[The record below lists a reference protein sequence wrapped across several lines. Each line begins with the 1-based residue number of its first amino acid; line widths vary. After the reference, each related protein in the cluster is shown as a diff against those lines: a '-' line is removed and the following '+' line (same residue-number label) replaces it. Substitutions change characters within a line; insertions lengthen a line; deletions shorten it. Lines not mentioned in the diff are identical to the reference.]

1 MWKVALKGIL
11 ARKSRLFLTSLSV
24 ILGTSFLSGTQI
36 FSDTLNRT
44 FDTLFTEVF
53 ADVNAYVRSSTVI
66 ETDFGAEERTLL
78 PLEIVADVAKID
90 GVKRAVPQLQT
101 YARIIGE
108 DGKPIGSEG
117 NGPPTFGST
126 IVENDIFWK
135 FDDGRT
141 PAASDEVALDRN
153 SAEKAGYKLGDTV
166 RVSAKAGTR
175 EFKLVGIADYAGNI
189 SSPGGATF
197 ALFDIQTASEFLG
210 TPGFVDAVLVVG
222 DGSMNDRELA
232 DHITASLKG
241 YTNIETLT
249 GDEITKET
257 QDQISVVLDFFSIF
271 LRIFAFIALGV
282 ATFVIYNVFSITAAQ
297 RMRESAL
304 LRAIG
309 ASRKQVSR
317 ALLLEAAAVGF
328 IGSAIGVVA
337 GIGLSRGLKAMLQA
351 FGVDLPSSGLVVS
364 STAIV
369 STMTV
374 GMIVTLIA
382 GYFPA
387 RAAGR
392 VPPLAAMRDSI
403 NEVVTARRS
412 RYVFMTICFVI
423 GIASIIGVFA
433 GAPAAWLGLGVVA
446 LFVGVLA
453 IGPITAR
460 PLAMFIGIPIKK
472 LRGVTG
478 TMARENAA
486 RNPKRTARTAAP
498 VLIGVALVTTV
509 TVLAA
514 SLRTEIRTLI
524 GDQFKGD
531 YAISVQS
538 QGFGGLSPTL
548 VDEVAK
554 LDTVKQATSIGFAT
568 MKIGEKG
575 RIVSVINPST
585 ATGLIDLD
593 MIEGD
598 QATLGADG
606 VLVSKG
612 QAESIDAQVGDT
624 VDSMLA
630 DGSTLTL
637 IVRGVFDNGTFTTGG
652 YVVSREL
659 FADRPTSQFDFAIYI
674 VKKPDVS
681 DDAIR
686 TQLQSIVDSYGVGKL
701 ASRSEYIDDQ
711 ASQVNQLLGLVYG
724 LLALSVVIA
733 VVGIVI
739 TLLLSVFERR
749 RELGLLRAV
758 GMSRGQVRSSI
769 RWESVIT
776 SLIGAVSGV
785 LLGIGLGWVVVR
797 ALEDEGLK
805 SYTLPVGGT
814 IGILVLSFMIG
825 VVAAVYPARRATRL
839 DILNSLS
846 AG

>member
-11 ARKSRLFLTSLSV
+11 ARKSRLLLTSLSV
-24 ILGTSFLSGTQI
+24 ILGTSFLAGTQI

-44 FDTLFTEVF
+44 FDTLFAEVF

-78 PLEIVADVAKID
+78 PVSLVDEVAKLQ

-101 YARIIGE
+101 YARIIGK

-117 NGPPTFGST
+117 NGPPTFGGA

-135 FDDGRT
+135 FREGRA
-141 PAASDEVALDRN
+141 PKNSSEVVLDRN
-153 SAEKAGYKLGDTV
+153 SADKAEYKVGDTI

-175 EFKLVGIADYAGNI
+175 EFTLVGITDYAGDI

-197 ALFDIQTASEFLG
+197 ALFDLQTATEFLG
-210 TPGFVDAVLVVG
+210 TPGFIDAVLVVG
-222 DGSMNDRELA
+222 DGSMSDRELA
-232 DHITASLKG
+232 DSITASLKSHP
-241 YTNIETLT
+241 NIETLT

-309 ASRKQVSR
+309 ASRKQVTR
-317 ALLLEAAAVGF
+317 ALLLEAATVGV

-351 FGVDLPSSGLVVS
+351 FGVDLPATGLVVS
-364 STAIV
+364 STAITT
-369 STMTV
+369 TMTV
-374 GMIVTLIA
+374 GLIVTLIA
-382 GYFPA
+382 GLFPA

-412 RYVFMTICFVI
+412 RYIFTAVCFLI
-423 GIASIIGVFA
+423 GGASIAAVFA
-433 GAPAAWLGLGVVA
+433 GSPAAWLGLGVVA
-446 LFVGVLA
+446 VFVGVLSV
-453 IGPITAR
+453 GPITAR
-460 PLAMFIGIPIKK
+460 PLAMFIGIPIRK

-498 VLIGVALVTTV
+498 VLIGVALVTAV

-514 SLRTEIRTLI
+514 SLRTEIRSLI

-531 YAISVQS
+531 YAISVQT
-538 QGFGGLSPTL
+538 QGFGGLSPSL
-548 VDEVAK
+548 VDDVAK
-554 LDTVKQATSIGFAT
+554 LSTVEQATSIGIAT

-575 RIVSVINPST
+575 RLVSVINPDT
-585 ATGLIDLD
+585 ASGLIDLD
-593 MIEGD
+593 MIEGE
-598 QATLGADG
+598 QSSLGSDG
-606 VLVSKG
+606 VLISKG
-612 QAESIDAQVGDT
+612 QAESANANVGD
-624 VDSMLA
+624 SLEAMLT
-630 DGSTLTL
+630 DGTELTLT
-637 IVRGVFDNGTFTTGG
+637 VRGIFDNGTFTTGG

-674 VKKPDVS
+674 VKKSGVS
-681 DDAIR
+681 DNEIR
-686 TQLQSIVDSYGVGKL
+686 AQLQPLVDTYGVGKL
-701 ASRSEYIDDQ
+701 ASRNEYIDDQ
-711 ASQVNQLLGLVYG
+711 AGQVNQLLGLVYG

-758 GMSRGQVRSSI
+758 GMSRSQVRSSI

-797 ALEDEGLK
+797 ALNDEGLQ

-814 IGILVLSFMIG
+814 IGILILSFLIG

-839 DILNSLS
+839 DILDSLS
-846 AG
+846 AS